1 MSKTPLILLI
11 SLLSLAGCQS
21 ETSTEA
27 AKDAA
32 QKVEKVVVAKATDAM
47 AEKNAEAKTTDKQSE
62 DDEESGAALHK
73 ANCSRC
79 HGEGYYPK
87 KPESKMTSYDGLH
100 KMVGMCDAQLGT
112 ELFPEELRKIG
123 DYLNDSFYKFSK

>member
-1 MSKTPLILLI
+1 MNKLPLILLV
-11 SLLSLAGCQS
+11 SLLMLVGCQS
-21 ETSTEA
+21 DTSTDTAKEA
-27 AKDAA
+27 VKKVETVAVAKAKDA
-32 QKVEKVVVAKATDAM
+32 V
-47 AEKNAEAKTTDKQSE
+47 AEKNTEVDE
-62 DDEESGAALHK
+62 DSGAALHK

-100 KMVGMCDAQLGT
+100 KMVAMCDAQLGT
-112 ELFPEELRKIG
+112 ELFPDELKKIG